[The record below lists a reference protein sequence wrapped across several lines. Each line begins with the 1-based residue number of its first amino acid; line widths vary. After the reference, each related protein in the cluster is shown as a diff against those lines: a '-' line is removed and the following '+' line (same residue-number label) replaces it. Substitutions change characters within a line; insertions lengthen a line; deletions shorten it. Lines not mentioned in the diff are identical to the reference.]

1 MNIFSASLFDD
12 MKRQRQFNNRPDNGM
27 QIYGG
32 GNQQYASNGGQK
44 RFRGGQDLSESYQEN
59 LAAGKFELRLLIP
72 SRSAGAVIGR
82 GGEYIKALRS
92 KVRYNNHKR
101 ITKIL

>member
-1 MNIFSASLFDD
+1 MNNIFSASFDHQ
-12 MKRQRQFNNRPDNGM
+12 MKRQNHFNKRPDNGM
-27 QIYGG
+27 QMYGG
-32 GNQQYASNGGQK
+32 GGSNQQYSANGGQK
-44 RFRGGQDLSESYQEN
+44 RFRGGGGHAQDSSDSYQEN

-92 KVRYNNHKR
+92 KV
-101 ITKIL
+101 I